1 MRQLRVIVRTAL
13 AQLLGRKRQTVLVT
27 AGVTIGAMVM
37 IITFALTNGIIET
50 IREKIVNVSPM
61 ITIKGERIPGKE
73 RILVDE
79 SPTRGVDMVSRI
91 IPDEKKEVTP
101 YPEVLAELNGIARVD
116 AFSPFVQTSGVLRKG
131 KSLRQVSLRGID
143 PVREGA
149 VVNLDRNIV
158 QGSLGELGFT
168 PDGILLGDGLARKLT
183 ARYHEV
189 IRLTTESGTVLSMTV
204 VGIFSSGF
212 SAADDNTGYINLAR
226 AQAISGRSRNAV
238 SGIGVHSASMDRLPE
253 LARQIERATGY
264 RAETWDEANANLLTV
279 FQRNNNITLLL
290 VVFVFIVSGFGIANT
305 LVTTVLQKQRDIAV
319 MKSIGFSV
327 RSIEGIFLIQG
338 AVIGIAGTLTGCI
351 GGYAL
356 TEIIGLLPVSYG
368 ASAVVRGSSIAVVQ
382 TLSSYVITVCFSL
395 AVSVGASV
403 APARRAARLQPVQ
416 ILRA

>member
-1 MRQLRVIVRTAL
+1 
-13 AQLLGRKRQTVLVT
+13 
-27 AGVTIGAMVM
+27 
-37 IITFALTNGIIET
+37 
-50 IREKIVNVSPM
+50 
-61 ITIKGERIPGKE
+61 
-73 RILVDE
+73 
-79 SPTRGVDMVSRI
+79 MVSRI

-143 PVREGA
+143 PVREGT
-149 VVNLDRNIV
+149 VVNLGRNIV